1 MLRSLSLYMSD
12 LVDRRFYMNK
22 RTVIAYFTVDEDRAF
37 DEFGDGP
44 AAYFIHEAGWLEQSG
59 IFLTDVSIADADA
72 TDPKEA
78 YLVYLARFAFD
89 HFSDGKVHPL
99 RYKDWCRCQR

>member
-1 MLRSLSLYMSD
+1 
-12 LVDRRFYMNK
+12 MNK

-59 IFLTDVSIADADA
+59 IFSQMFPSQMQMLLIRKRHIWYTSPDLPLIILA
-72 TDPKEA
+72 TERYIRCDIRTGA
-78 YLVYLARFAFD
+78 GA
-89 HFSDGKVHPL
+89 SDNI
-99 RYKDWCRCQR
+99 